1 MPAAYLMVAG
11 GSHPRGTTTNVVTP
25 LGGTGIA
32 YSPEAYDAVAKAF
45 YYANTECLTSGSSF
59 ESIRFC
65 MVDVYTSEDSANIES
80 AWAAVGVVREKFQ
93 QFV

>member
-25 LGGTGIA
+25 LGGTGA

-45 YYANTECLTSGSSF
+45 YYANTDCLTSGSTF
-59 ESIRFC
+59 GTIRFC
-65 MVDVYTSEDSANIES
+65 MVDVVTSEDSANIKN
-80 AWAAVGVVREKFQ
+80 AWAAVGVV
-93 QFV
+93 